1 MDTDIGNTAAMT
13 RAGLNLIQQALTI
26 YDDKLQLV
34 VCNRR
39 FGEMF
44 DIPAHLLKAGSNFK
58 DCIQHLVEHGEYGDV
73 GDIAKFV
80 QDRVDTARAFEP
92 HYMERVRA
100 NGQIIMSSNLRNIST
115 PVQVVF

>member
-44 DIPAHLLKAGSNFK
+44 DIPAQIG
-58 DCIQHLVEHGEYGDV
+58 
-73 GDIAKFV
+73 
-80 QDRVDTARAFEP
+80 RA
-92 HYMERVRA
+92 HV
-100 NGQIIMSSNLRNIST
+100 
-115 PVQVVF
+115 